1 MLSFF
6 NSVSVLR
13 KTRCILRV
21 FEVDVFKICIGMDGY
36 SVVKV
41 FVENGQS
48 FRSSHRE
55 RTDSEDKLL
64 ITFINN

>member
-1 MLSFF
+1 
-6 NSVSVLR
+6 
-13 KTRCILRV
+13 
-21 FEVDVFKICIGMDGY
+21 MDGY